1 MMLSSS
7 ADAAAATAAAAK
19 GETEW
24 ALFRL
29 AAAVEEAATDRR
41 DAKSRSETKISA
53 RIEGDYFT
61 HLPVPGDRPNA
72 PC

>member
-1 MMLSSS
+1 MLLLVGEFLMMLSSS

-29 AAAVEEAATDRR
+29 AAAAVAEAATDKRE
-41 DAKSRSETKISA
+41 AKSRSEKK
-53 RIEGDYFT
+53 
-61 HLPVPGDRPNA
+61 
-72 PC
+72 